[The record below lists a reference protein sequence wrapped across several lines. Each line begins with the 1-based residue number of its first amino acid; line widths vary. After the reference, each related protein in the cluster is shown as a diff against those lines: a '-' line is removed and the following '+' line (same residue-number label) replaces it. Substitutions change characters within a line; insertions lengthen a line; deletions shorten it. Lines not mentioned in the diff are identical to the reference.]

1 MFANNKI
8 STFELS
14 LIAHGMA
21 IQSTILIVDD
31 NPSVIDSLTLFLK
44 RKVARVISSVN
55 PNEILPIL
63 SKQQI
68 DVIIL
73 DMNFDSSENT
83 GQEGIH
89 WLREIK
95 RVDPNQ
101 VVIMI
106 TAYGDVNIAV
116 EALKEGASDFILKPW
131 DNQKLL
137 ATLNSAVELSRS
149 KREVSHLRTQQ
160 VELKQSIN
168 RNYQAIIGQSSPM
181 QEVFQIIRKVA
192 PTDANI
198 LILGENGTGK
208 ELVAREIHRLSGRA
222 DEIFLT
228 IDMGTITETLFESEL
243 FGHRKGAFTDAKED
257 KIGRIALANGGTLFL
272 DEIGNLSQP
281 MQAKLLTVLQNREFT
296 PVGDTK
302 AIPIDVRLIC
312 ATNRSVSEMVASGQ
326 FREDLLYRINT
337 IQIELP
343 SLRVR
348 GDDIIQIANYYLKRF
363 AEKYGKP
370 KLSFSPSVCEMISSY
385 SWPGNV
391 RELSHAVERAVI
403 MCEGITISPNDL
415 LIQKTNESKSFGDKP
430 ISLSEAEVMLI
441 TNSLS
446 RNKGNLSAVAKELG
460 IGRQTLYRKIRE
472 YGI

>member
-1 MFANNKI
+1 MTNR
-8 STFELS
+8 
-14 LIAHGMA
+14 G
-21 IQSTILIVDD
+21 TILIIDD

-44 RKVARVISSVN
+44 RKVAKIISTER
-55 PNEILPIL
+55 PNDIPLIL
-63 SKQQI
+63 SKHQV
-68 DVIIL
+68 DVVIL
-73 DMNFDSSENT
+73 DMNFESTENT
-83 GQEGIH
+83 GQEGLH

-95 RVDPNQ
+95 KIDRNQ
-101 VVIMI
+101 VVVMI
-106 TAYGDVNIAV
+106 TAYGDVELAV
-116 EALKEGASDFILKPW
+116 ETLKEGASDFILKPW

-137 ATLNSAVELSRS
+137 ATLNSAMDLSRS
-149 KREVSHLRTQQ
+149 KRQVSQLQSQQ
-160 VELKQSIN
+160 ADLKQSIN
-168 RNYQAIIGQSSPM
+168 KSSQAIVGQSAPM
-181 QEVFQIIRKVA
+181 QEVFQIIKKVA

-208 ELVAREIHRLSGRA
+208 ELIAREIHRLSARTDG
-222 DEIFLT
+222 IFLT

-243 FGHRKGAFTDAKED
+243 FGHKKGAFTDAKED
-257 KIGRIALANGGTLFL
+257 KTGRLALANGGTLFL

-296 PVGDTK
+296 AVGDTK
-302 AIPIDVRLIC
+302 NTPIDVRLIC
-312 ATNRSVSEMVASGQ
+312 ATNRDISEMVTSGH

-343 SLRVR
+343 PLKAR
-348 GDDIIQIANYYLKRF
+348 GDDIIEIANYYLRKF

-370 KLSFSPSVCEMISSY
+370 KLLFSPSVCEKISSY
-385 SWPGNV
+385 RWPGNV

-403 MCEGITISPNDL
+403 MCDGERILASDL
-415 LIQKTNESKSFGDKP
+415 LFHSATESSSLDNKP
-430 ISLSEAEVMLI
+430 MSLNEAEAILI
-441 TNSLS
+441 TNSIK